1 MLNYTKRNNYIIAL
15 VITIFICIVLFIV
28 LDISIFKSKEM
39 VNNTEVSKFKV
50 YSFRQR
56 IPLEVMSVEDT
67 YLKIMQIADIYEK
80 VSIEVSE
87 DSEINNMK
95 EYLSEIKNSMWR
107 IEIPKIG
114 VVAPIQSG
122 TSQEVLAK
130 AVGHFEQTTKW
141 NGNVALAG
149 HNRGYQCNFFE
160 NIKKLN
166 EGDKIVY
173 YSQYGK
179 KEYRVVLNKIIKQ
192 TDWSYVQSTKDNRI
206 TLITCVE
213 NMHEYRRCV
222 QAVESI

>member
-50 YSFRQR
+50 YSFGQR

-192 TDWSYVQSTKDNRI
+192 TDWSYVQGTKDNRI

>member
-15 VITIFICIVLFIV
+15 VITICICIILFTV
-28 LDISIFKSKEM
+28 LDMNILKNTNM
-39 VNNTEVSKFKV
+39 VNNTEIAKYKE
-50 YSFRQR
+50 YSFGQR
-56 IPLEVMSVEDT
+56 IPKEVMSIEDT
-67 YLKIMQIADIYEK
+67 YLKIMQIADIYEN
-80 VSIEVSE
+80 VAIEISE
-87 DSEINNMK
+87 DNAINNME
-95 EYLSEIKNSMWR
+95 EYLSDIKNSVWR

-122 TSQEVLAK
+122 TTQNILGK
-130 AVGHFEQTTKW
+130 AVGHFEESAKW
-141 NGNVALAG
+141 KGNVALAG

-166 EGDKIVY
+166 SGDKIIY

-179 KEYRVVLNKIIKQ
+179 KEYKVILNKIIKQ
-192 TDWSYVQSTKDNRI
+192 TDWSYVQDTKDNRI

-222 QAVESI
+222 QAIEII

>member
-50 YSFRQR
+50 YSFGQR

>member
-160 NIKKLN
+160 NIKKIN